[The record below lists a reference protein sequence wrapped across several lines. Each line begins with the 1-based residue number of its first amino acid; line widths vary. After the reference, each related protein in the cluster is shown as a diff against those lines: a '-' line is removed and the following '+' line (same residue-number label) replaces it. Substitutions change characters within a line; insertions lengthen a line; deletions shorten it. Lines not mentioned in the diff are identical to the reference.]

1 MMGYSRQEYRDGLLF
16 SPPGDLPNL
25 GIEPG
30 VLHCRQVFF
39 FTI

>member
-1 MMGYSRQEYRDGLLF
+1 MMGYSRQEYRNGLLY

-30 VLHCRQVFF
+30 CPSLQANF